1 MYPSTILLALTKTK
15 AQHGSRYHPVPSPR
29 HPPFSVFTKS
39 HQLSFHGN
47 SMKANIALM
56 PSSKMNNK
64 NLSFPTYNVWA
75 GRPKSMSNLAPKLK
89 LLNRI

>member
-1 MYPSTILLALTKTK
+1 
-15 AQHGSRYHPVPSPR
+15 
-29 HPPFSVFTKS
+29 
-39 HQLSFHGN
+39 
-47 SMKANIALM
+47 MKANTALM
-56 PSSKMNNK
+56 PSPKLDDK